1 MFIDS
6 VCVQDNGTINGRVCH
21 SILAGKPYKSSGQHI
36 IKTLSGGKGHSKW
49 QTRSVSVGLTGQDV
63 FGNTPQSIF
72 VSDGHGAHGWEVASD
87 LKGLIFDI
95 ERNASMEEPVRVEK
109 RIRSVVCDYVEGFRD
124 NSFWQDSGAT
134 YTSMTMVESNGRRW
148 VITVNIGDSEAF
160 IAYKDRI
167 HVCSLAHNW
176 DNLSLYRR
184 YCSLVSNPK
193 PVCYNR
199 WNASRFRL
207 EGPSGCRR
215 PILMYSMQNAKPQIN
230 KENAV
235 WVSESMGTHGTQSI
249 RISAHLHENWGSS
262 VLVNGRARGQNMAT
276 AGDFHQR
283 TATQVPM
290 NMVHVYIHEIPLTE
304 TVACCVQSD
313 GISDRMTL
321 RDCAKR
327 VWSGKDEYLRGIKNI
342 RDDISVGIM
351 YSSIRQNSIPYQGP
365 KCISNT

>member
-6 VCVQDNGTINGRVCH
+6 VCVQNNGTINGRVCH
-21 SILAGKPYKSSGQHI
+21 SILAGNPYNSSGQHI
-36 IKTLSGGKGHSKW
+36 IKTSSGGKGHSKW
-49 QTRSVSVGLTGQDV
+49 QTRPVSVGVTGQDV
-63 FGNTPQSIF
+63 FGNTPRSIF

-87 LKGLIFDI
+87 LKLLIFDI
-95 ERNASMEEPVRVEK
+95 EHNASMGEPVRVEE
-109 RIRSVVCDYVEGFRD
+109 RIRSVVCDYVDGFRD
-124 NSFWQDSGAT
+124 NSCWQDSGAT

-160 IAYKDRI
+160 IAYRDRI

-184 YCSLVSNPK
+184 YCSLVSHPK

-199 WNASRFRL
+199 WNASKFRL
-207 EGPSGCRR
+207 PDSFGQNR
-215 PILMYSMQNAKPQIN
+215 PILMYSIHDTKPQII
-230 KENAV
+230 KGNAA

-283 TATQVPM
+283 AATQVPM
-290 NMVHVYIHEIPLTE
+290 DMVHVYIHEIPSNE
-304 TVACCVQSD
+304 SVVCCVQSD

-327 VWSGKDEYLRGIKNI
+327 VWAGPKQYLHGIKNV

-351 YSSIRQNSIPYQGP
+351 YSSIR
-365 KCISNT
+365 